1 MIIKKINEK
10 KVNGLYGIR
19 TMCEYKC
26 GRYIVKTLLTD
37 GDDKNWMSYE
47 IKYNRNGR
55 KGNKVDDYAPDIYH
69 YEDINGENSGE
80 FKVQTTSYGSLAPD
94 DYKMFIKAVTH
105 AADVVVALTEYFLK
119 ED

>member
-10 KVNGLYGIR
+10 KVNGLYCIR
-19 TMCEYKC
+19 TICEYKC

-37 GDDKNWMSYE
+37 GDDKNWMQYSIEY
-47 IKYNRNGR
+47 KR
-55 KGNKVDDYAPDIYH
+55 KGDKADCYAPNIYH
-69 YEDINGENSGE
+69 YDDINGENPGE
-80 FKVQTTSYGSLAPD
+80 FKVQTTSYGALAPD
-94 DYKMFIKAVTH
+94 DYKMFVKAVAH